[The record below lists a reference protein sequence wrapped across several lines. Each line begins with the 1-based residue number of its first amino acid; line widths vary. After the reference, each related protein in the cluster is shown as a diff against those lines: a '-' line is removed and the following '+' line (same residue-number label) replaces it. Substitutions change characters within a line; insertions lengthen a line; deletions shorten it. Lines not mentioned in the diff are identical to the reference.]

1 MRALRNTQKRTR
13 KQQNLKPVKI
23 DQKEYEKILDD
34 INKLEAKKNKAE
46 QTIQRKLEPVK
57 ISLGIDK
64 LEEQIFDLD
73 DKIGDLWVEKERFE
87 ALVINQL
94 STGRKIKEFFLRIV
108 SKRFSPKYK
117 AICEEI
123 FADDPEG
130 FEEAKIRHGS
140 RKEQFVLIF
149 KGEEVATQLVNQLV
163 PTKKQET
170 A

>member
-163 PTKKQET
+163 PTTKQET